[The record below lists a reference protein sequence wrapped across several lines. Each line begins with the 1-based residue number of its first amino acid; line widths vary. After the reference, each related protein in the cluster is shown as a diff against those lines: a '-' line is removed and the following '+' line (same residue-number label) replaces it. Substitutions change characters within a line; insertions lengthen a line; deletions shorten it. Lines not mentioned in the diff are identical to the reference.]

1 MRYRVQVRFDPKT
14 GVFPEF
20 VVDAVDADPSTVG
33 HDDQHELFARW
44 LAEELDLDAAVV
56 EQIEIE
62 PNAEAVGLPPVLEGF
77 DGEVEVE
84 REGGAAEQIGDG
96 A

>member
-1 MRYRVQVRFDPKT
+1 MRYRVQVRFDPRT

-20 VVDAVDADPSTVG
+20 VVDAVDADPAAVG
-33 HDDQHELFARW
+33 HDDDHEVFARW

-62 PNAEAVGLPPVLEGF
+62 PNAEAVGVPQLVLDPEAEAELEGGVA
-77 DGEVEVE
+77 D
-84 REGGAAEQIGDG
+84 RIGDG